1 MRSLASMSEVTLQE
15 NVMEF
20 LDDIHNYLIGLLLC
34 AIAMIIVWGL
44 WVVLSVLLDVFI
56 GDRKWK

>member
-20 LDDIHNYLIGLLLC
+20 LDDVHRYLIGLVLC
-34 AIAMIIVWGL
+34 AVAMLIVWGL